1 MNSLATE
8 VQASAPSLLLG
19 QSLCDSDPLAI
30 TATLILYAVAVGFA
44 LARLFGGP
52 SAQDRVLAMDFIYV
66 IGMLVMLVLAIRY
79 DSEMYFEGA
88 LLMVLFGF
96 VGSVAMAKFLLR
108 GEVI

>member
-1 MNSLATE
+1 MSDVLGLA
-8 VQASAPSLLLG
+8 V
-19 QSLCDSDPLAI
+19 
-30 TATLILYAVAVGFA
+30 TATLALYAAAVGMA
-44 LARLFGGP
+44 MVRLFRGP
-52 SAQDRVLAMDFIYV
+52 SAQDRVLALDFVYV
-66 IGMLVMLVLAIRY
+66 VGMLVMLVLAIRY

>member
-1 MNSLATE
+1 M
-8 VQASAPSLLLG
+8 SAVLT
-19 QSLCDSDPLAI
+19 LAI
-30 TATLILYAVAVGFA
+30 TATLILYTTAMGIA
-44 LARLFGGP
+44 LVRLFRGP
-52 SAQDRVLAMDFIYV
+52 SAQDRVMAMDFVYV
-66 IGMLVMLVLAIRY
+66 VGMLVMLVLAIRY

>member
-1 MNSLATE
+1 MSE
-8 VQASAPSLLLG
+8 LL
-19 QSLCDSDPLAI
+19 SMAI
-30 TATLILYAVAVGFA
+30 TATLLLYTVAMGIA
-44 LARLFGGP
+44 LARLFRGP

-79 DSEMYFEGA
+79 DREMYFEGA